1 VQTVDVVLRIVAP
14 PGTNRSALEDDT
26 EDLVELLC
34 ALPGVRQ
41 VPEPPGLSGEPLD
54 KGSPGA
60 LEVGVAV
67 LSVVAAAPQLYELAA
82 RIRDWVRADG
92 RYRVRI
98 ETDDEVF
105 EAEATS
111 EEDIQAVVKA
121 WLRRQ
126 REG

>member
-1 VQTVDVVLRIVAP
+1 VQTVDVVLRIGAP
-14 PGTNRSALEDDT
+14 PGTTSPVLEDVT
-26 EDLVELLC
+26 EDLVEQLC
-34 ALPGVRQ
+34 ALSGVRRA
-41 VPEPPGLSGEPLD
+41 PAPPGSSWEREG
-54 KGSPGA
+54 KGPGA

-67 LSVVAAAPQLYELAA
+67 LSVVAAAPQLYDLAA
-82 RIRDWVRADG
+82 RIRDWVRGNG
-92 RYRVRI
+92 RYQVRI

-105 EAEATS
+105 EAKATS

>member
-1 VQTVDVVLRIVAP
+1 VQTVDVMLRIVAP
-14 PGTNRSALEDDT
+14 SGTTWHALEDAT
-26 EDLVELLC
+26 EDLVAQLC
-34 ALPGVRQ
+34 ALPGVRRA
-41 VPEPPGLSGEPLD
+41 PAPPDSSGEPEG
-54 KGSPGA
+54 KGPDA

-82 RIRDWVRADG
+82 RIRDWVRGDG
-92 RYRVRI
+92 RYQVRI

-105 EAEATS
+105 EGRGTS